1 MDILTAIYY
10 IAGIIY
16 SAVSVYYA
24 IRIVCLIFPIKSSF
38 IR

>member
-24 IRIVCLIFPIKSSF
+24 IRNSRK
-38 IR
+38 

>member
-16 SAVSVYYA
+16 SAVTVYYA
-24 IRIVCLIFPIKSSF
+24 IKSS
-38 IR
+38 RK

>member
-16 SAVSVYYA
+16 SAVAVYYA
-24 IRIVCLIFPIKSSF
+24 IKSS
-38 IR
+38 RK